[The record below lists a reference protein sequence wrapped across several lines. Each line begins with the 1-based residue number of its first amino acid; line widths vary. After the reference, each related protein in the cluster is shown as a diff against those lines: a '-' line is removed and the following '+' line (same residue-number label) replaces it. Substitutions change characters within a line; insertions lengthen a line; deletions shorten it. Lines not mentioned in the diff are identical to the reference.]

1 MNIWFA
7 ANIPEDSWGG
17 VSRSMRELSSGLQ
30 KHGHCTTIVWGTR
43 GVVRGN
49 YLVFAFALCKRLL
62 LHAAQPPDWII
73 ARSTD
78 GVLCAL
84 AAKTFRMKTKI
95 ALHNHG
101 WEERAYEV
109 EKKLAHDFVARATT
123 WRARSLRFP
132 LLRATLFLCNCCLSG
147 TLVETRWLA
156 RRYPLCRKKLRYLP
170 NGVQLGQSPY
180 WNQQPAAGRN
190 FLAVG
195 GNTWKKN
202 IGHSM
207 AVFKNIADHIPGAR
221 LFLVGAGF
229 NKGDAPF
236 VLKDLWHDKKDRIE
250 VIPEEKPEFMS
261 QWYKQCPFFIS
272 SSRFEGGHSL
282 AILEALSFGC
292 VVFATDIPSTREF
305 IFNKSN
311 GIIIGGINV
320 EDDSKTILEVL
331 SDKDLVARIRHNA
344 FRTAGRNRWER
355 QVNRLEEILCP
366 KH

>member
-30 KHGHCTTIVWGTR
+30 KHGHCTTIVWGKR
-43 GVVRGN
+43 GAVHGN
-49 YLVFAFALCKRLL
+49 YLVFAFELCKRLL
-62 LHAAQPPDWII
+62 SHTTKQPDWII

-78 GVLCAL
+78 GVMCAL
-84 AAKTFRMKTKI
+84 AAKIFRMKTKI

-101 WEERAYEV
+101 WEEKSYEV
-109 EKKLAHDFVARATT
+109 EKRQARGLVAKGTT
-123 WRARSLRFP
+123 WRARLLRFP
-132 LLRATLFLCNCCLSG
+132 LLRATLFLCNCCISG

-170 NGVQLGQSPY
+170 NGVSLSHEAF
-180 WNQQPAAGRN
+180 WEKQPMVHRD

-202 IGHSM
+202 LKNTTGI
-207 AVFKNIADHIPGAR
+207 FRNIALRMPEAR
-221 LFLVGAGF
+221 LVMVGTGVK
-229 NKGDAPF
+229 NMDYCDAMKY
-236 VLKDLWHDKKDRIE
+236 LKLNYL
-250 VIPEEKPEFMS
+250 VIPSENIESMP

-272 SSRFEGGHSL
+272 SARYEGGHSL

-292 VVFATDIPSTREF
+292 VVFATDIPSTRE
-305 IFNKSN
+305 IILEKSN
-311 GIIIGGINV
+311 GVFIGGVND
-320 EDDSKTILEVL
+320 EDDAKTILAVL
-331 SDKDLVARIRHNA
+331 DDKDLLARIRHNA
-344 FRTAGRNRWER
+344 FRTALRNRWER
-355 QVNRLEEILCP
+355 QVDRLEEILCP